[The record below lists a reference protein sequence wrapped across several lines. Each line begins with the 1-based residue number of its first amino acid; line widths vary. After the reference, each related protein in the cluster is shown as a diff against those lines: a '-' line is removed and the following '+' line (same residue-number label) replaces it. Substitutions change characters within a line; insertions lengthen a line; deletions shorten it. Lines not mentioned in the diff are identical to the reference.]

1 MKNEL
6 EKHLESRFRLNTIR
20 GIINEIKLY
29 KLWCEKENIQI
40 ETANY
45 NDILAYINYCR
56 EKKNSKRTIYSK
68 LNCLKHYYE
77 FVFSN
82 STNSDRANSFP
93 FGEGW
98 IGASIKLRNIEKNL
112 LHAVIKYEELEKLY
126 QDYPT
131 AGILQKR
138 NKSILGLLI
147 YQGLTTSEINKLEAK
162 DVKLEEGKIYIP
174 STAKSNSR
182 VLKLESHQIIQL
194 QNYILSIRPV
204 LLTMTEKKTDQLFIS
219 TGKTGIKNPANI
231 FSGIKKLLAN
241 LKKTEPKIKDAKQ
254 LRASVINHWLKQY
267 NIRQVQYMI
276 GHKYISS
283 TERYSTNKLETLQE
297 QIELLHTL
305 K

>member
-6 EKHLESRFRLNTIR
+6 EKYLESRFRLNTIR

-29 KLWCEKENIQI
+29 KNWCEKENVQI
-40 ETANY
+40 EAANY

-56 EKKNSKRTIYSK
+56 EKRNSKRTIYSK
-68 LNCLKHYYE
+68 LNCIKHYYDYLQI
-77 FVFSN
+77 N
-82 STNSDRANSFP
+82 QAIPTNPVID
-93 FGEGW
+93 
-98 IGASIKLRNIEKNL
+98 IKLRNIEKNT
-112 LHAVIKYEELEKLY
+112 LHSVIKYEELEKLY

-138 NKSILGLLI
+138 NKCILGLLI
-147 YQGLTTSEINKLEAK
+147 YQGLATSEINKLEVK
-162 DVKLEEGKIYIP
+162 DIKLEEGKIYIP

-182 VLKLESHQIIQL
+182 ILKLESHQIIQL
-194 QNYILSIRPV
+194 QNYILTIRPV
-204 LLTMTEKKTDQLFIS
+204 LLTMTEKNTDQLFIS
-219 TGKTGIKNPANI
+219 TGKTGIKNALNI

-254 LRASVINHWLKQY
+254 IRASIINHWLKQY

-297 QIELLHTL
+297 QIELLHPL